1 MKILFRHNK
10 QEKWDHIKHT
20 RYSGEAHL
28 RDILFEDPDIIPIED
43 LSAGADLSQVKLML
57 KEVGLPGSGSTDLV
71 GIGKNGNIIII
82 ETKLATNPDAKRAV
96 IGQILEYAA
105 FMHKR
110 EVEWLDEIVRREKN
124 GKGIMEHFEGEP
136 DWDSEMF
143 GEKLRENLQEG
154 TFTLFIVVDEMNP
167 DLEQTIN
174 YMNEVLGVR
183 IYALELKYFQEK
195 SGIEILVPNVHGG
208 EKQVISK
215 PPIKWTE
222 ASFFEY
228 AKKQV
233 DAATLQTLRKLYD
246 FSKQLGNVDFGSGKS
261 IGTFRVS
268 LQYKGGN
275 VRILYVSPVPSQTW
289 FPFSVMIQKGVDEQL
304 VLTYIRQLISL
315 GFPFDEAKAI
325 TSQPTFDISI
335 LNDDEKFSAFE
346 KYTLEL
352 KEKLRNQ

>member
-10 QEKWDHIKHT
+10 QEKWVHIKHT

-57 KEVGLPGSGSTDLV
+57 KEVVLQGSGSTDLV
-71 GIGKNGNIIII
+71 GIDKNGNIIII

-105 FMHKR
+105 FMHKK
-110 EVEWLDEIVRREKN
+110 ELEWLDNIARKQKN

-136 DWDSEMF
+136 DWDREAF
-143 GEKLRENLQEG
+143 EERLQENLQEG
-154 TFTLFIVVDEMNP
+154 AFTLFIVVDKMNP
-167 DLEQTIN
+167 DLKRIIN

-183 IYALELKYFQEK
+183 IYALELRYFKEK
-195 SGIEILVPNVHGG
+195 SGIEVLVPNVHG
-208 EKQVISK
+208 EKK
-215 PPIKWTE
+215 PPPMNIWDE
-222 ASFFEY
+222 ESFFKW
-228 AKKQV
+228 AKSQV
-233 DAATLQTLRKLYD
+233 DASTWQTLRKLYD
-246 FSKQLGNVDFGSGKS
+246 FSKQLGMVDFGKGKS
-261 IGTFRVS
+261 IGTFKVS

-289 FPFSVMIQKGVDEQL
+289 FPFSVMIHKGMDEQL

-315 GFPFDEAKAI
+315 GFPFDETKAI
-325 TSQPTFDISI
+325 KSQPTFDVSI
-335 LNDDEKFSAFE
+335 LNDDEKFSAFK

>member
-10 QEKWDHIKHT
+10 QEKWAHITHT
-20 RYSGEAHL
+20 RYSREAHL

-43 LSAGADLSQVKLML
+43 LPEGTDLSQVKLML
-57 KEVGLPGSGSTDLV
+57 KEVVLQGSGSTDLV
-71 GIGKNGNIIII
+71 GIDKNGNIIII

-105 FMHKR
+105 FMHKK
-110 EVEWLDEIVRREKN
+110 ELEWLDEIVRREKN

-136 DWDSEMF
+136 DWDREAF
-143 GEKLRENLQEG
+143 EEKLQDNLQEG

-167 DLEQTIN
+167 DLKRTIN

-183 IYALELKYFQEK
+183 IYALELRYFKEE
-195 SGIEILVPNVHGG
+195 SGIEILVPNVHGE
-208 EKQVISK
+208 EKQTI
-215 PPIKWTE
+215 IWDEERFFKW
-222 ASFFEY
+222 
-228 AKKQV
+228 AKSQV
-233 DAATLQTLRKLYD
+233 DAPTWQTLRKLYD
-246 FSKQLGNVDFGSGKS
+246 FSKQLGIVDFGKGKS

-268 LQYKGGN
+268 LQYRGEN
-275 VRILYVSPVPSQTW
+275 VRFLVLSPVPSQTW
-289 FPFSVMIQKGVDEQL
+289 FPFSVMIHKGVDEQL

-325 TSQPTFDISI
+325 TSQPTFDVSI
-335 LNDDEKFSAFE
+335 LNDDEKFSAFK